1 MELTVNSHIGRF
13 VLNTS
18 ADYLLVI
25 VDINKNSLV
34 TPL

>member
-25 VDINKNSLV
+25 VDLYKNSPA
-34 TPL
+34 TPV